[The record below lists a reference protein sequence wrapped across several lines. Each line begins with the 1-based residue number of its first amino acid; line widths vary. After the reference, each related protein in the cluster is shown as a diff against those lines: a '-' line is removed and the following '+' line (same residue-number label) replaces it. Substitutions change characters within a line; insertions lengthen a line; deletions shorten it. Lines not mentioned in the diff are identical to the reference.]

1 MQDFLY
7 FLFEK
12 KIYVTFLM
20 ELLAALAGSIY
31 LFYSKSNKKSYRLF
45 VIFLWS
51 VLIIDLMGTYSGLAY
66 FDNYVHFG
74 FLKGT
79 PFVRNIWYYNIAEV
93 YFICFYTNLFR
104 KQLSGIKT
112 RFLLKWVIIS
122 YLIFAVLNMF
132 LSGKFFTGDL
142 IISDIIGAFMIVS
155 SVFLYFF
162 DMMISDKVLNFYKDL
177 FFFVAVG
184 VSISYLSIIPINIY
198 DSFISYQNEE
208 LLELFYTVMRY
219 SNIFMYSMFVIGF
232 YLDYRYK
239 QKGINFLKTT
249 AGS

>member
-12 KIYVTFLM
+12 KIYITYIM
-20 ELLAALAGSIY
+20 ELLAALAGSFY
-31 LFYSKSNKKSYRLF
+31 LFYSKPKNKNNRMF

-51 VLIIDLMGTYSGLAY
+51 VLIIDILGGYTGLAY
-66 FDNYVHFG
+66 FNDYEYFA
-74 FLKGT
+74 FIEGT
-79 PFVRNIWYYNIAEV
+79 PFERNTWYYNVAEV

-104 KQLSGIKT
+104 KQLSGIKK
-112 RFLLKWVIIS
+112 RFLLKWLIIS
-122 YLIFAVLNMF
+122 YLIFAILNMV
-132 LSGKFFTGDL
+132 LSGEFFNGDL
-142 IISDIIGAFMIVS
+142 IINDIVGAFMIVT

-219 SNIFMYSMFVIGF
+219 SNIFMYSMFVLGF
-232 YLDYRYK
+232 YFDYRYK
-239 QKGINFLKTT
+239 QKEMMFLETT
-249 AGS
+249 NS